1 MMQIPAGAFLMGSPE
16 DELERLDAE
25 GPQHEVNIATFF
37 MGKYPVT
44 QAQWRA
50 VAALPQASRE
60 LEPDPSGFKGDQR
73 RLNRCHGMTRWS
85 LRSPLCPHRT
95 NVSLTH

>member
-1 MMQIPAGAFLMGSPE
+1 MACDRDDANSAGTFLMGSPE
-16 DELERLDAE
+16 DALERLDSE

-50 VAALPQASRE
+50 VAAMPQAVES
-60 LEPDPSGFKGDQR
+60 
-73 RLNRCHGMTRWS
+73 
-85 LRSPLCPHRT
+85 
-95 NVSLTH
+95 

>member
-1 MMQIPAGAFLMGSPE
+1 MGSPE
-16 DELERLDAE
+16 DALERLDSE

-50 VAALPQASRE
+50 VAAMPQAGRE
-60 LEPDPSGFKGDQR
+60 LEPDLSNSKG
-73 RLNRCHGMTRWS
+73 
-85 LRSPLCPHRT
+85 
-95 NVSLTH
+95 